1 MRRVIFESGAFEEFA
16 AWAVEDKKVY
26 AKLVRLIKDVDRS
39 PFTGLGKPEPLRYEM
54 QGYWSRRI
62 TDEHRLV
69 YRVTDEEIF
78 IVACKFHYD
87 D

>member
-1 MRRVIFESGAFEEFA
+1 MRRITFESGAFDEFA
-16 AWAVEDKKVY
+16 TWAVEDKKVY

-54 QGYWSRRI
+54 QGYGSRRI
-62 TDEHRLV
+62 TDEHRSV
-69 YRVTDEEIF
+69 YRVTDEDIF